1 MECYCGVDGVNKLAV
16 EIDRFTR
23 AGCGKDK
30 NGNPVLKYVGTGL
43 GAAVVG
49 AAATKLVGW
58 KYSLPSHV

>member
-49 AAATKLVGW
+49 AAATKLVG
-58 KYSLPSHV
+58 